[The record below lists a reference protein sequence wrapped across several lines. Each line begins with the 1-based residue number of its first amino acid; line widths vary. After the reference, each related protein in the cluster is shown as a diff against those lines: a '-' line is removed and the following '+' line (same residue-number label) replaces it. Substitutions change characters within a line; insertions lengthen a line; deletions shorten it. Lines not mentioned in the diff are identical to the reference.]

1 MFEAQATN
9 PSPGDFAELVKD
21 DLHSISVCMDMQAIS
36 NMGKEAFK
44 NIVKQKVKKAAHHY
58 LVEKKAKHSKVRNL
72 EYINFETQPYLISP
86 LFNDKETSMLAAL
99 RSRTHSSFK
108 VNFRHLYGGMVDCPL
123 KCWSPNEIHPEDSQE
138 HLLLCRILLE
148 KFTTEEISETKVE
161 YSDILGNNL
170 KKQKEAVVLI
180 IKLIE
185 IKQEILKQDNPDAV
199 LDPCMSF
206 DLCNRDATLTPVS
219 VVFLSGNK

>member
-1 MFEAQATN
+1 M
-9 PSPGDFAELVKD
+9 
-21 DLHSISVCMDMQAIS
+21 
-36 NMGKEAFK
+36 
-44 NIVKQKVKKAAHHY
+44 
-58 LVEKKAKHSKVRNL
+58 
-72 EYINFETQPYLISP
+72 
-86 LFNDKETSMLAAL
+86 
-99 RSRTHSSFK
+99 
-108 VNFRHLYGGMVDCPL
+108 
-123 KCWSPNEIHPEDSQE
+123 
-138 HLLLCRILLE
+138 E

-185 IKQEILKQDNPDAV
+185 IKQEILKQDNPDAD